1 MLHVVNRFAHVALA
15 LGSLLITGVLAAIPV
30 AAKPHVNSA
39 KPQRVS
45 FAKSIRTI
53 LSENCYK
60 CHGPDRKTRAAG
72 LRLDTF
78 AGATSVLS
86 SGRQAIIPHDQ
97 VASAAIERMLLPA
110 SDPRHMPPV
119 TTQRRIKPSQLQ
131 DIRQWID
138 EGAKYEDHWAFTPVI
153 RPVLPKISGNPV
165 DYFINKGLAS
175 QHLQP
180 LGVADKTTLLR
191 RVSLDLTGLPPS
203 ADDIEAFLADK
214 KPGAYERVVD
224 NLLARPA
231 YGERMALMW
240 LDLARYAD
248 THGYHIDS
256 HRDMYRWRDWVI
268 RAFNVNMPYDR
279 FLTEQLAGDLLPN
292 PTTDQLVATGF
303 NRNHPINF
311 EGGAIP
317 EEYQTA
323 YVADRVDT
331 TATVTMGLTLR
342 CAQCHDHKYDPVAMD
357 EYYKFFALFNNID
370 EEGLDGMRGNAK
382 PFIPAVSP
390 AEQAQLDALSRRIDG
405 LTRECKSISGSILA
419 GLGNVNRGPIV
430 SDEYRWVLGDR
441 PLSVGTKSKDGLAG
455 SMTRVVEGP
464 NRMPA
469 MRVGTGTAP
478 SITSAP
484 TLTLS
489 KPFSISFWYWSENGA
504 GIPVSQMDVGNN
516 LKGWDFYL
524 EGGSPLLHFINSW
537 PASALRFRSTFK
549 APVREWVHTVITNDG
564 TGKPDGITLILNGQK
579 VPIAADHNT
588 LSGTFSTD
596 LPIHIGDRGTGATF
610 QGMVSDLCIRQSA
623 STEEDVSL
631 LKSSGLSYI
640 TTTALRP
647 GASSDLQF
655 CVASALSGS
664 SVDVFLKRQNLIEQ
678 RQTLTASIPTS
689 MVMKERKDVRK
700 TFILDRGQY
709 DKPTAVVT
717 PGVPTFGKAS
727 SLANVKSRL
736 GLARWLTSG
745 EHPLTSRVAVNRL
758 WQIAFG
764 TGIVRTSENFGV
776 QGEWPSHSELL
787 DWLASEYVRR
797 GWNTKSIL
805 RTLVTSDAYKRSASP
820 SKSLKQRDP
829 ENVWHAYASR
839 PRLQAEFVRD
849 MALAASGLLITD
861 IGGPSVK
868 TYQPDG
874 LWEELSFK
882 GDFTAQYYVQDHGE
896 KLYRRSMYTF
906 WKRTVPPPSLQ
917 TFDAPEREFCIVRRP
932 ATNTPLQALVL
943 LNDPTYTEASRILA
957 ERILSSVPTDAARLD
972 GVFIRLLSRRPSRL
986 ESKRFTDL
994 LEKQRKHFKV
1004 DTKAAAALVVVGE
1017 HRRMTDLPA
1026 PEVAAW
1032 TVVILSV
1039 MNLDEAITRP

>member
-1 MLHVVNRFAHVALA
+1 MLHVVNRITQVAVT
-15 LGSLLITGVLAAIPV
+15 LGSLLITGVIAAIPV
-30 AAKPHVNSA
+30 AEKPHANLA
-39 KPQRVS
+39 KHQPVS

-60 CHGPDRKTRAAG
+60 CHGPDSKTRAAG

-78 AGATSVLS
+78 AGATSILS
-86 SGRQAIIPHDQ
+86 SGRKAIIPHDQ

-110 SDPRHMPPV
+110 SDPRHMPPAS
-119 TTQRRIKPSQLQ
+119 TQRRIKPSQLQ
-131 DIRQWID
+131 DIRHWID
-138 EGAKYEDHWAFTPVI
+138 EGAKYEDHWAFTPVN
-153 RPVLPKISGNPV
+153 RPVVPKMSGNPV
-165 DYFINKGLAS
+165 DYFINKGLAN

-180 LGVADKTTLLR
+180 LGMASKTTLLR
-191 RVSLDLTGLPPS
+191 RVTLDLTGLPPS
-203 ADDIEAFLADK
+203 ADDVDAFLADK
-214 KPGAYERVVD
+214 EPGAYERVVD
-224 NLLARPA
+224 KVLTRPA

-256 HRDMYRWRDWVI
+256 HRDMFRWRDWVI
-268 RAFNVNMPYDR
+268 RAFNTNMPYDR

-292 PTTDQLVATGF
+292 ATTDQLVATGF

-342 CAQCHDHKYDPVAMD
+342 CAQCHDHKYDPIAMQ

-405 LTRECKSISGSILA
+405 LTRECKAMSGSILA
-419 GLGNVNRGPIV
+419 GLGNNNRGPIV
-430 SDEYRWVLGDR
+430 RDEYRWVLGDR

-455 SMTRVVEGP
+455 SMTRIAEGP
-464 NRMPA
+464 NKMPA

-478 SITSAP
+478 TISSAP
-484 TLTLS
+484 TLTLA

-564 TGKPDGITLILNGQK
+564 SGKPDGITLFMNGQK

-610 QGMVSDLCIRQSA
+610 QGMVSDLCIRATA
-623 STEEDVSL
+623 STEADVSV

-640 TTTALRP
+640 TTLASRP
-647 GASSDLQF
+647 DASSGLQF

-664 SVDVFLKRQNLIEQ
+664 SVDIFRNRQSLIEQ

-689 MVMKERKDVRK
+689 MVMRERQDVRK
-700 TFILDRGQY
+700 TFVLDRGQY
-709 DKPTAVVT
+709 DKPTVAVT
-717 PGVPTFGKAS
+717 PGVPTFGKTS
-727 SLANVKSRL
+727 TLANIKSRL

-745 EHPLTSRVAVNRL
+745 QHPLTSRVAVNRL

-776 QGEWPSHSELL
+776 QGDWPSHSELL

-820 SKSLKQRDP
+820 TKSLKQRDP

-849 MALAASGLLITD
+849 MALAASGLLVPE

-957 ERILSSVPTDAARLD
+957 ERILSSLPTDAARLD
-972 GVFIRLLSRRPSRL
+972 SVFIRILSRRASQL
-986 ESKRFTDL
+986 EMKRFTEL
-994 LEKQRKHFKV
+994 LEKQRKHFMLNK
-1004 DTKAAAALVVVGE
+1004 KAAEDLVVVGE

-1026 PEVAAW
+1026 TEVAAW

-1039 MNLDEAITRP
+1039 INLDEAITRP